1 MPLAIDFGNSRIK
14 IGYFQAGAIN
24 PETVHFVDYD
34 LKAFGQSI
42 QKYARNEDCI
52 LSSVASS
59 KDFENVAIEHFSTV
73 HMLSYDSILPFK
85 NEYETPKTLGND
97 RMAAC
102 AGAMELVDKRP
113 LLIIDAGSCITYD
126 FITEADSYIGGAIS
140 PGIEMKLKAMHHF
153 TDKLPKPTFSTDQ
166 ERVTLGKSTEECL
179 LAGAVTGT
187 VHEIL
192 GFAATFSHAKSLN
205 VVLTG
210 GNSEYLAD
218 QLENSTFAAPNLVLI
233 GLNKIRKLNAHK

>member
-14 IGYFQAGAIN
+14 IGYFKGDAKQPTRVLI
-24 PETVHFVDYD
+24 TDYD
-34 LKAFGQSI
+34 LYSFEESLKEYST
-42 QKYARNEDCI
+42 EEHCI
-52 LSSVASS
+52 ISSVASS
-59 KDFENVAIEHFSTV
+59 IDFEHIVKQHFEHV
-73 HMLSYDSILPFK
+73 HVLSYQSILPFD
-85 NEYETPKTLGND
+85 NFYETPETLGND

-102 AGAMELVDKRP
+102 AGAMELTEKRP
-113 LLIIDAGSCITYD
+113 LLVIDAGTCITYD
-126 FITEADSYIGGAIS
+126 FITDADSYIGGAIS
-140 PGIEMKLKAMHHF
+140 PGIEMRLKAMHHF
-153 TDKLPKPTFSTDQ
+153 TENLPKPIFSPEK
-166 ERVTLGKSTEECL
+166 ERVTLGKSTIDCL

-192 GFAATFSHAKSLN
+192 GFAATFSSAKSLN

-233 GLNKIRKLNAHK
+233 GLNKIRKLNAH